1 MSAEDLDRM
10 AEDARRTRAQ
20 LGGTIDALRRRL
32 DPQTLKRQVNHM
44 MRSTD
49 GSTGLAETLKS
60 NPIPLA
66 MIGVGIGW
74 LVLSGTGGG
83 YGGQVRDWADRNTR
97 GARSRVQHA
106 MDMVSE
112 TAHDVS
118 DRATGTLQSMRDR
131 VTGEHG
137 AHGRSGHGGPGDG
150 APGQGAPGHGAPGHG
165 APGHGAPGNEEAVH
179 GPTGSSTLGRIRR
192 GAGRSASGL
201 WHLVDDYPLAAGL
214 MGLALGAAIG
224 AAIPSTEMENEWVG
238 DWGDEIR
245 ARGSDLGS
253 DLVERG
259 SAVAQAAIHGGVE
272 AVRGEIGH
280 HEGGPD
286 EGR

>member
-1 MSAEDLDRM
+1 MSAEELDRM

-32 DPQTLKRQVNHM
+32 DPQTLKRQINHM

-66 MIGVGIGW
+66 MIGIGIGW
-74 LVLSGTGGG
+74 LVLSGTGGGG
-83 YGGQVRDWADRNTR
+83 YGGQVRDWADRSTR

-112 TAHDVS
+112 TAHDVG
-118 DRATGTLQSMRDR
+118 DRAAGTLQSMRDR

-137 AHGRSGHGGPGDG
+137 AHGRSGPGGPGDG
-150 APGQGAPGHGAPGHG
+150 PTGHRGAPEHGTPGHGAPGSG
-165 APGHGAPGNEEAVH
+165 EAIH
-179 GPTGSSTLGRIRR
+179 GPTGSSTFGRIRR

-224 AAIPSTEMENEWVG
+224 AAIPSTETENEWVG

-272 AVRGEIGH
+272 AVRAEIGH

>member
-20 LGGTIDALRRRL
+20 LGETIDALRQTL

-44 MRSTD
+44 MRSND

-66 MIGVGIGW
+66 MIGIGIGW
-74 LVLSGTGGG
+74 LLVRGTGGGG

-106 MDMVSE
+106 MDRVSE

-118 DRATGTLQSMRDR
+118 DRAAGTLQSMRDR

-137 AHGRSGHGGPGDG
+137 TPGRTTAAGGSAPGHGT
-150 APGQGAPGHGAPGHG
+150 PGHGAPGHG
-165 APGHGAPGNEEAVH
+165 APGHGAT
-179 GPTGSSTLGRIRR
+179 GPSTLGRIRR
-192 GAGRSASGL
+192 SAGRSAGGL

-214 MGLALGAAIG
+214 MGLALGAAVG
-224 AAIPSTEMENEWVG
+224 AAIPTTETENEWVG
-238 DWGDEIR
+238 EWGDEIR

-272 AVRGEIGH
+272 AARAEIGH

>member
-1 MSAEDLDRM
+1 
-10 AEDARRTRAQ
+10 
-20 LGGTIDALRRRL
+20 
-32 DPQTLKRQVNHM
+32 M

-66 MIGVGIGW
+66 MIGIGIGW
-74 LVLSGTGGG
+74 LVLSGTGGGGG

-112 TAHDVS
+112 TAHDVG
-118 DRATGTLQSMRDR
+118 DRAAGTLQSMRDR

-137 AHGRSGHGGPGDG
+137 TPDRPAAGGSPAGYGQTGYGQPGYG
-150 APGQGAPGHGAPGHG
+150 TPGNATADHGATG
-165 APGHGAPGNEEAVH
+165 A
-179 GPTGSSTLGRIRR
+179 STMGRIRR
-192 GAGRSASGL
+192 GAGRTAGGL

-214 MGLALGAAIG
+214 MGLALGAAVG
-224 AAIPSTEMENEWVG
+224 AAIPSTETENEWVG
-238 DWGDEIR
+238 EWGDEIR
-245 ARGSDLGS
+245 ARGSDIGS
-253 DLVERG
+253 DLVDRG

-272 AVRGEIGH
+272 AARAEIG

>member
-1 MSAEDLDRM
+1 MSAVDLDRM

-20 LGGTIDALRRRL
+20 LGETIDALRQSL

-44 MRSTD
+44 MRSND
-49 GSTGLAETLKS
+49 GSAGLAETLKS

-66 MIGVGIGW
+66 MIGLGIGW
-74 LVLSGTGGG
+74 LLVRGTGGGG

-106 MDMVSE
+106 MDRVSE

-118 DRATGTLQSMRDR
+118 DRAAGTLQSMRDR

-137 AHGRSGHGGPGDG
+137 TPGRTTAAGGS
-150 APGQGAPGHGAPGHG
+150 APGHGTPGHG
-165 APGHGAPGNEEAVH
+165 AT
-179 GPTGSSTLGRIRR
+179 GPSTLGRIRR
-192 GAGRSASGL
+192 SASRSAGGL

-214 MGLALGAAIG
+214 MGLALGAAVG
-224 AAIPSTEMENEWVG
+224 AAIPTTETENEWVG
-238 DWGDEIR
+238 EWGDEIR

-272 AVRGEIGH
+272 AVRAEIGP